1 MRRLSLLLT
10 IVAHVLAPRPAPAA
24 EPAAAPKPSP
34 KKGFGLPE
42 RKGFGAAHL
51 AALNVGWYYNWG
63 NETKLATPA
72 TFVPMIFSA
81 QRTPPAATHEFV
93 LGFNEPDHPKQA
105 SMTVDEAVA
114 HWSLVTAKARR
125 TVSPAMAGNPV
136 TGAWLPAFLK
146 AQPKVDA
153 IAVHWYK
160 GVDARKFIADL
171 QAIHEAYGRPL
182 WVTEYCPQTSAAS
195 EQQPDRYPAAQV
207 AEFIAATSSWMER
220 TEWVQRYA
228 WHHPKAGT
236 CRLFDEAGKLTA
248 TGQAYAQDR
257 R

>member
-1 MRRLSLLLT
+1 MLARLC
-10 IVAHVLAPRPAPAA
+10 LAAFCLAGAPGPARAD
-24 EPAAAPKPSP
+24 AAAAARAPSA

-42 RKGFGAAHL
+42 RKGFGAGHL
-51 AALNVGWYYNWG
+51 AALQVGWYYNWG
-63 NETKLATPA
+63 NQTALKTPA
-72 TFVPMIFSA
+72 VFVPMIFSA
-81 QRTPPAATHEFV
+81 KREAPAEMHEFV

-105 SMTVDEAVA
+105 DMTVDAAVA
-114 HWSLVTAKARR
+114 AWPTVTAKARR
-125 TVSPAMAGNPV
+125 TVAPAVAGNPL

-171 QAIHEAYGRPL
+171 TAIHEAYGKPL

-195 EQQPDRYPAAQV
+195 EQQPDRFTAAQV
-207 AEFIAATSSWMER
+207 ADFVAETSGWMER
-220 TEWVQRYA
+220 TAWVERYA
-228 WHHPKAGT
+228 WHHPRAGT
-236 CRLFDEAGKLTA
+236 CRLFDDEGRLTA
-248 TGQAYAQDR
+248 TGRAYAQDR